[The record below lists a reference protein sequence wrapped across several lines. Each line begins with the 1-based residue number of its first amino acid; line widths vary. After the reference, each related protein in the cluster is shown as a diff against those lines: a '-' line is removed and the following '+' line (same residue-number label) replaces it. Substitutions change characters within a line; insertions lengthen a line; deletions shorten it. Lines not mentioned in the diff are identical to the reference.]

1 MRVVRC
7 TFAALAGA
15 ILAWASMEPTALLPE
30 SSTPGVEVVI
40 PYSYLFVI
48 GLVSGFLI
56 GIALGMAEA
65 AGTLSPRDA
74 RREILMGALFGAG
87 GGVVGITFGNAVYN
101 AMRALSG
108 GSPYEPRLP
117 ANLPPEARIP
127 SVPGP
132 IVFILM
138 LIGRGLGWALIGA
151 FIGLSQ
157 GIATSSIRRMVNGTV
172 GGFIGGGIGGSVFEI
187 LVWLNKGGVTNF
199 PPGIIRF
206 ISFSATGG
214 AIGLFI
220 GFAQE
225 LAKKA
230 WLVRLVGLN
239 EGKQYTIEKDET
251 VIGRSELVDVPIFGD
266 PDVAERHAI
275 IMRHGERFYIQD
287 LGSYA
292 GTRLNDNP
300 VSKEVLRDRDVIT
313 VGKTRLL
320 FREKATERP
329 DYVPSESY
337 RPSTQIPVSPHVC
350 PFCGSIKDA
359 NGNCQCTLA
368 APGKTAMQSGT
379 AGQTAQLTARIGD
392 QPGQDQYVTQP
403 LQTGVPDSGKAR
415 LVAIAGPYAG
425 QVFALKPDVTEIG
438 RESTKDIALSAD
450 NTVSRKHARIVR
462 EGNSYVIYDEGS
474 SNGTYVNNIRV
485 TRQELANSDTV
496 QIGRTKFRIEM

>member
-48 GLVSGFLI
+48 GLVSGLLI

-74 RREILMGALFGAG
+74 QRGILMGALVGAG

-108 GSPYEPRLP
+108 GSPYEPHLP
-117 ANLPPEARIP
+117 ANLPPEAKLP

-138 LIGRGLGWALIGA
+138 LIGRSLGWALIGA

-157 GIATSSIRRMVNGTV
+157 GIATSSIKRIVNGTV

-266 PDVAERHAI
+266 PDVAERHAVI
-275 IMRHGERFYIQD
+275 VRQGERFYIQD
-287 LGSYA
+287 SGSYA

-300 VSKEVLRDRDVIT
+300 VSREVLRDRDVIT

-329 DYVPSESY
+329 DYLPSE
-337 RPSTQIPVSPHVC
+337 PCKPGTQIPTSPHVC
-350 PFCGSIKDA
+350 QFCGTIKDA
-359 NGNCQCTLA
+359 SGNCQCTVA
-368 APGKTAMQSGT
+368 APGKTAIQSST
-379 AGQTAQLTARIGD
+379 AGQTAQMGNQLSRD
-392 QPGQDQYVTQP
+392 QHTTQP
-403 LQTGVPDSGKAR
+403 LQPGAPDSVKAK
-415 LVAIAGPYAG
+415 LIAIAGPYDG

-485 TRQELANSDTV
+485 TRQELAKSDTV
-496 QIGRTKFRIEM
+496 QIGRTKFRIEI